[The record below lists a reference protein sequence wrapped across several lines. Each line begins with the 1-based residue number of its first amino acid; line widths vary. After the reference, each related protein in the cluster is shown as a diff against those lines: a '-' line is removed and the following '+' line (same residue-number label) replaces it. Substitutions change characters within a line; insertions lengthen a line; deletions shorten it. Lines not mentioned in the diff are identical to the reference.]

1 VNDDGLPAT
10 REDESTLSENVLDVL
25 RSAIN
30 AHDPQQVAA
39 CFTADFNSERPL
51 RPHEG
56 FVGNARVQ
64 ENWARIFAGLPDLHA
79 EVVRQVRDG
88 AEIWSE
94 WEMRGTGPDGR
105 TALLRG
111 PVIVTARGDRIDWAR
126 FYLDPV
132 SHAADTMIRVAGVVA
147 APAERIFTLLTS
159 PDRHRELDASGTI
172 RHAETTRPLTAVGDV
187 FTMAMHNDMFGDY
200 VIENHVV
207 VHEADRAIGWDPA
220 APGQR
225 PLGQRYVWRL
235 APVDAGHTEVTQ
247 TYDWS
252 AITHPPALAHLP
264 VRSADEL
271 TESIRLLEKA
281 LT

>member
-1 VNDDGLPAT
+1 M
-10 REDESTLSENVLDVL
+10 SENVLDVL

-30 AHDPQQVAA
+30 SHDPQRVAA
-39 CFTADFNSERPL
+39 CFTTDFNCERPL

-56 FVGNARVQ
+56 FVGSTRVQ
-64 ENWARIFAGLPDLHA
+64 ENWTRIFTGLPDLHA
-79 EVVRQVRDG
+79 EVLRHVRDG

-111 PVIVTARGDRIDWAR
+111 PVIVTAPGGRINWAR

-132 SHAADTMIRVAGVVA
+132 SHEAETRIRVAGVVA
-147 APAERIFTLLTS
+147 APAARIFALLAD
-159 PDRHRELDASGTI
+159 PGRHRELDASGTI
-172 RHAETTRPLTAVGDV
+172 RQAETTGPLTAVGDT
-187 FTMAMHNDMFGDY
+187 FTMAMHNDMNGDY
-200 VIENHVV
+200 IVENHVV
-207 VHEADRAIGWDPA
+207 VHEVDRALGWAPGM
-220 APGQR
+220 PGQR

-235 APVDAGHTEVTQ
+235 TSVDAGHTEVTQ

-271 TESIRLLEKA
+271 TESIRLLDKAVTAEA